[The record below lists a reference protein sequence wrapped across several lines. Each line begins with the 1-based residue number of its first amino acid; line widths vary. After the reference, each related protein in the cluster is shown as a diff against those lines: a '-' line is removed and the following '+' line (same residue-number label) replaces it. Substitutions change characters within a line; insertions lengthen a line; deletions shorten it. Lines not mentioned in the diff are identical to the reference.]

1 MDENHR
7 PRSIFRHQIGSSI
20 NEDLL
25 IFEEKTKAFTVGIGI
40 SSDEKYYF
48 INSSDHN
55 TSEKYYFGI
64 DEKKPEPKLIQQ
76 RKKGIIYSVNSWGGN
91 FYMHTNED
99 AEDFKILISNNIPI
113 D

>member
-7 PRSIFRHQIGSSI
+7 PRSIFRHQIGSSV

-25 IFEEKTKAFTVGIGI
+25 IFEEKTKAFTVSIGI

-64 DEKKPEPKLIQQ
+64 DEKKPKPKLIQQ
-76 RKKGIIYSVNSWGGN
+76 RKKGIIYSVNSWLSVI
-91 FYMHTNED
+91 H
-99 AEDFKILISNNIPI
+99 I
-113 D
+113 

>member
-7 PRSIFRHQIGSSI
+7 PRSIFRHQIGSSV

-25 IFEEKTKAFTVGIGI
+25 IFEEKTKAFTVSIGI

-55 TSEKYYFGI
+55 TSEKYYFSI
-64 DEKKPEPKLIQQ
+64 DEKKP
-76 RKKGIIYSVNSWGGN
+76 
-91 FYMHTNED
+91 
-99 AEDFKILISNNIPI
+99 
-113 D
+113 